1 VKQNNNRPVQD
12 KPSDISRYYKIKETT
27 MKTNQTWATVCS
39 AVTLILANSA
49 SAFASSGA
57 TNKVFISGPLI
68 LLFLGFCAL
77 VVVIQCIPACIMLY
91 GMIKGT
97 VSVTTGEK
105 VEVKN

>member
-1 VKQNNNRPVQD
+1 MRA
-12 KPSDISRYYKIKETT
+12 ISTLFSVVAI
-27 MKTNQTWATVCS
+27 S
-39 AVTLILANSA
+39 LVTSTAAL
-49 SAFASSGA
+49 ASSGA
-57 TNKVFISGPLI
+57 TNKVFVSGPLI

-105 VEVKN
+105 IEVKN